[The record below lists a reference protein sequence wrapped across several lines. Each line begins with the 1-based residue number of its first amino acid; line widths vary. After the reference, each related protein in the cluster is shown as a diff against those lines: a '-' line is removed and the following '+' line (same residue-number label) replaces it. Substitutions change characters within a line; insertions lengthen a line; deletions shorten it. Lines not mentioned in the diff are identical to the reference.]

1 MFFLPQNGKDK
12 GSVMKKKVL
21 AMPNGVTP
29 NRPVIFDR
37 GKCSG
42 CNACVEVCPMD
53 LLISHP
59 EEGNP
64 PVVLFPDE
72 CWYCGSCVLHCL
84 KGAITLNLPLV
95 QRVRWKRKKTGEHFR
110 V

>member
-1 MFFLPQNGKDK
+1 MR
-12 GSVMKKKVL
+12 KKIL
-21 AMPNGVTP
+21 AMPNAITP
-29 NRPVIFDR
+29 NRPVIFDS

-53 LLISHP
+53 LLIPHP
-59 EEGNP
+59 QEGSP

-72 CWYCGSCVLHCL
+72 CWYCGSCVLHCPK
-84 KGAITLNLPLV
+84 KGAITLNLPLI